1 MDLGKE
7 SRIGHFEVV
16 ILQDIF
22 MAFYSALL
30 TFCIN
35 SFTGGKRKV
44 RNRDE
49 TSEVINTDRM
59 NVAGEDEI
67 PFQPEN
73 KNIK

>member
-16 ILQDIF
+16 ILQDIL
-22 MAFYSALL
+22 MAFYSVLL

-49 TSEVINTDRM
+49 TSEVINTDREM
-59 NVAGEDEI
+59 LQGISTLV
-67 PFQPEN
+67 
-73 KNIK
+73 

>member
-1 MDLGKE
+1 
-7 SRIGHFEVV
+7 
-16 ILQDIF
+16 

-73 KNIK
+73 KNIKWPRKKYGEPETFRI

>member
-1 MDLGKE
+1 
-7 SRIGHFEVV
+7 
-16 ILQDIF
+16 
-22 MAFYSALL
+22 MAFYSVLL

-73 KNIK
+73 KNIKWPRTEVWGTWNF

>member
-1 MDLGKE
+1 
-7 SRIGHFEVV
+7 
-16 ILQDIF
+16 

-44 RNRDE
+44 KNRDE

-59 NVAGEDEI
+59 NFAGEDEI
-67 PFQPEN
+67 PFQLEN

>member
-1 MDLGKE
+1 MDLQKE
-7 SRIGHFEVV
+7 GRIGHFEVV
-16 ILQDIF
+16 ILQDIL

-44 RNRDE
+44 KNRDE
-49 TSEVINTDRM
+49 TSEVINTERI
-59 NVAGEDEI
+59 NFAGEDEI
-67 PFQPEN
+67 PIQQEN